1 MLLCAMGLFGLTH
14 LAVQQRT
21 KEIGVRKVLGA
32 SVTSIVALLSKNF
45 IKLSFIAV
53 LIASPIAYYFM
64 DKWLQ
69 DFAYRIQV
77 SWRIFGYTALV
88 MLFISLL
95 TISYQAIKAALRNP
109 VDSLR
114 SE

>member
-1 MLLCAMGLFGLTH
+1 MSTTAITF
-14 LAVQQRT
+14 RN
-21 KEIGVRKVLGA
+21 
-32 SVTSIVALLSKNF
+32 SVGKKSLLSKNF

-53 LIASPIAYYFM
+53 LIAYYFM